1 MKATRIHSFGNSDV
15 LTLEETPRPEP
26 ADGQVLIKVHAAGVN
41 PVDWKTR
48 SGNYMKADI
57 HLPLT
62 LGRDVSGVVEGVGRG
77 VTGFKPGDDVYAF
90 LGSHSGGYA
99 EYALAEEQETARKPA
114 SLDHVHAAA
123 VPFAATT
130 AWQALF
136 DHGNLQ
142 PGQRVL
148 IHGAAGGVGHYA
160 LQFAKAKGATVI
172 VTGRSEDLN
181 LLRSLGAD
189 EVIDYRKARF
199 EERARDI
206 DLVLDLI
213 GGETQE
219 RSWECLKDGGTLIST
234 LEQPSREKAEAHHA
248 KAKVIMAEPKA
259 EQLREIASLIEQ
271 GKVKVIIEETF
282 PLAEAK
288 QAHDA
293 IERRHTQ
300 GKIVLTV

>member
-1 MKATRIHSFGNSDV
+1 MKATRIHSFGSSNV

-26 ADGQVLIKVHAAGVN
+26 TDGQILIKVHAAGVN
-41 PVDWKTR
+41 PVDWKIR
-48 SGNYMKADI
+48 SGQSRKAEQQM
-57 HLPLT
+57 PLT
-62 LGRDVSGVVEGVGRG
+62 LGRDVSGVVEAVGRG
-77 VTGFKPGDDVYAF
+77 VAGFKLGDEVYAF

-99 EYALAEEQETARKPA
+99 EYALAEEREVALKPR

-123 VPFAATT
+123 VPLAATT

-136 DHGNLQ
+136 EHGDLQ
-142 PGQRVL
+142 PGQRLL

-160 LQFAKAKGATVI
+160 LQFAKAKGASVI
-172 VTGRSEDLN
+172 ATGRSEDMS
-181 LLRSLGAD
+181 LLRALGAD

-206 DLVLDLI
+206 DFVLDLV

-234 LEQPSREKAEAHHA
+234 LEQPSQEKAEAHHA
-248 KAKVIMAEPKA
+248 RATAMVVEPKA
-259 EQLREIASLIEQ
+259 EQLREITNLIEQ
-271 GKVKVIIEETF
+271 GKVKVIIEEIF
-282 PLAEAK
+282 PLSEAK

>member
-1 MKATRIHSFGNSDV
+1 MKATRIHSFGSSNV
-15 LTLEETPRPEP
+15 LTLEDAPRPEP
-26 ADGQVLIKVHAAGVN
+26 GDGQVLIKVHAAGVN
-41 PVDWKTR
+41 PVDWKIR
-48 SGNYMKADI
+48 SGQFKKAEMRF
-57 HLPLT
+57 PFT
-62 LGRDVSGVVEGVGRG
+62 PGRDVSGVVEAVGRG
-77 VTGFKPGDDVYAF
+77 VAGFKPGDEVYAF

-99 EYALAEEQETARKPA
+99 EYALAEETETALKPR

-123 VPFAATT
+123 VPLAATT

-136 DHGNLQ
+136 EHGNLQ
-142 PGQRVL
+142 PGQRLL

-172 VTGRSEDLN
+172 ATGRSEDMDF
-181 LLRSLGAD
+181 LRSLGAD

-199 EERARDI
+199 EERARDV
-206 DLVLDLI
+206 DFVLDLV

-234 LEQPSREKAEAHHA
+234 LEQPSQEKAGEHHA
-248 KAKVIMAEPKA
+248 KATAMMAEPKA
-259 EQLREIASLIEQ
+259 EQLREITHLIEQ
-271 GKVKVIIEETF
+271 GKVKVVIEETF
-282 PLAEAK
+282 PLSEAK

>member
-1 MKATRIHSFGNSDV
+1 MKATRIHSFGSSDV

-41 PVDWKTR
+41 PVDWKIR
-48 SGNYMKADI
+48 SG
-57 HLPLT
+57 HFHREELQLPMT

-77 VTGFKPGDDVYAF
+77 VGDFKPGDEVYAF
-90 LGSHSGGYA
+90 LGSHDGGYA
-99 EYALAEEQETARKPA
+99 EYALAEERELAPKPA

-123 VPFAATT
+123 VPLAATT

-172 VTGRSEDLN
+172 VTGRSEDLA

-189 EVIDYRKARF
+189 DVIDYRKARF

-206 DLVLDLI
+206 DLVLDLV

-219 RSWECLKDGGTLIST
+219 RSWECLKDGGALIST
-234 LEQPSREKAEAHHA
+234 LEQPSREQAEAHHA
-248 KAKVIMAEPKA
+248 KGEVFMAEPRA
-259 EQLREIASLIEQ
+259 EQLREITGLIEQ
-271 GKVKVIIEETF
+271 GKVRVVIEETF

-293 IERRHTQ
+293 IERKHTQ